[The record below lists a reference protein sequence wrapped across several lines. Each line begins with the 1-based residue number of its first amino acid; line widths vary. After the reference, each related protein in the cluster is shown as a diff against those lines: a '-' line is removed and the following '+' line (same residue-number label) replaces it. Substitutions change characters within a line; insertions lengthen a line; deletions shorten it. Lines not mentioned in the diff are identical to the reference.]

1 MAQLM
6 DATVSISSKLS
17 VVNARANRISDVVTT
32 MNKIS
37 DRTNVLALNAA
48 IEAEKAGEY
57 GRGFS
62 VVSREI
68 SHLNDQTAVAT
79 EDISMVIGE
88 MQSSVSTGLMEMEK
102 FAQGVRHST
111 EEVGRIGDQL
121 TALIDKVQGLEPEF
135 KSITGGMRQ
144 QSQGAQQ
151 ISEAISQLSVAADET
166 QSSLIEFKQATET
179 LNTATSELQTEAAR
193 FKALSGDG
201 GYRWQAG
208 QK

>member
-1 MAQLM
+1 
-6 DATVSISSKLS
+6 

-111 EEVGRIGDQL
+111 QEVGRIGDQL

-135 KSITGGMRQ
+135 KSITGGMHQ

-166 QSSLIEFKQATET
+166 QNSLIEFKQATET
-179 LNTATSELQTEAAR
+179 LNTATSELRTEAAR
-193 FKALSGDG
+193 FKALSDTSVLPT
-201 GYRWQAG
+201 QLESSP
-208 QK
+208 